1 MVTLFMIVTC
11 DGWYEVQEVLDQ
23 QFSSNPTMMYVS
35 RIVII
40 FIIIIGHFIMFNIFV
55 GKTTVKILPFST
67 YYRRPTVDWNWFKPS
82 TSCKWAKPIR
92 NTTKKSL
99 QKEKLFFSVKK
110 TKFFNGSFLL
120 HFFALNFLIHLQT
133 IWWREEIER
142 RTGSA
147 RMFILPND
155 W

>member
-67 YYRRPTVDWNWFKPS
+67 YYRRPTVD
-82 TSCKWAKPIR
+82 
-92 NTTKKSL
+92 
-99 QKEKLFFSVKK
+99 
-110 TKFFNGSFLL
+110 
-120 HFFALNFLIHLQT
+120 
-133 IWWREEIER
+133 
-142 RTGSA
+142 
-147 RMFILPND
+147 
-155 W
+155 